1 MPRRHTAMIYI
12 GYGVMFVGIVV
23 LIWSLLRKSV
33 SVIGLGLLVLGFVL
47 ELLLGL

>member
-1 MPRRHTAMIYI
+1 MIYI

>member
-1 MPRRHTAMIYI
+1 MIYI
-12 GYGVMFVGIVV
+12 GYSVMFVGIVV

-33 SVIGLGLLVLGFVL
+33 SVIGLGLLVLGFLL

>member
-1 MPRRHTAMIYI
+1 MIYI
-12 GYGVMFVGIVV
+12 GYGVMFVGIVI

-33 SVIGLGLLVLGFVL
+33 SVIGLGLLVLGFLL

>member
-1 MPRRHTAMIYI
+1 MIYI

-33 SVIGLGLLVLGFVL
+33 SVIGLGLLVLGFLL